1 MREAHYIR
9 SSFRFLLLNFDTKIY
24 LHQNFLENANYLIA
38 TMFVKLLVLA
48 VFWLEVNFAKPDYEV
63 LVFNYK
69 PSFQLKKLDKPIERK
84 KKDSDET
91 DIYELEFWTRKPRCD
106 PKCNS
111 NKKRPKCKQ
120 KCKDQDIYKLEFWT
134 RQPPCSSCHAL
145 RQRASRPQSKNVINF
160 GWLGEKKRPQL
171 EEKRNERKDE
181 LKAPSERL
189 SAYYIK

>member
-1 MREAHYIR
+1 MYSQIIDSGIDCHLQSPLGLGWMGSTIV
-9 SSFRFLLLNFDTKIY
+9 DGG
-24 LHQNFLENANYLIA
+24 
-38 TMFVKLLVLA
+38 M
-48 VFWLEVNFAKPDYEV
+48 
-63 LVFNYK
+63 
-69 PSFQLKKLDKPIERK
+69 
-84 KKDSDET
+84 DSDET

>member
-91 DIYELEFWTRKPRCD
+91 DIYELEFWTR
-106 PKCNS
+106 
-111 NKKRPKCKQ
+111 
-120 KCKDQDIYKLEFWT
+120 
-134 RQPPCSSCHAL
+134 QPPCSSCHAL

>member
-1 MREAHYIR
+1 MQINLEKVMFLK
-9 SSFRFLLLNFDTKIY
+9 SFVISV
-24 LHQNFLENANYLIA
+24 IC
-38 TMFVKLLVLA
+38 
-48 VFWLEVNFAKPDYEV
+48 LEVNCVDG
-63 LVFNYK
+63 
-69 PSFQLKKLDKPIERK
+69 D
-84 KKDSDET
+84 
-91 DIYELEFWTRKPRCD
+91 DIYELDTWVSTSKPDLRFDRKNVHATKSFWTFSIKLPLILSLRRKL
-106 PKCNS
+106 NVLS
-111 NKKRPKCKQ
+111 NHRFGNRLPFTKPTRTGL
-120 KCKDQDIYKLEFWT
+120 DGFHNRRRWYGT